1 MSERLTQKQIKQDI
15 REDEVQSFLI
25 TAIERFQEN
34 RSTYVGIAV
43 ALVLGSLA
51 VIGVVSFMGSQ
62 KDRASE
68 DLAQAIRVFGAEIS
82 EDAQPDDA
90 LNPTFATEEEKLAA
104 AQAAIDEVGG
114 GAAGDVAS
122 LYQASLALE
131 AGDKAKAREIWE
143 SFLTGNSEHAL
154 AVSVR
159 LNLIRLDREEG
170 KAEEVAARLQQELDG
185 ANATLPEDLLIFELA
200 KTRQELGQ
208 TEEAADLFQQI
219 LDEYPTSA
227 FAAEA
232 RQQTTSG

>member
-1 MSERLTQKQIKQDI
+1 
-15 REDEVQSFLI
+15 EVQSFLI
-25 TAIERFQEN
+25 TAVERFQEN

-51 VIGVVSFMGSQ
+51 VIGAASFLGSQ
-62 KDRASE
+62 KDKASE
-68 DLAQAIRVFGAEIS
+68 DLAQAIRVFGAEVT
-82 EDAQPDDA
+82 EDAKPDDA
-90 LNPTFATEEEKLAA
+90 LNPSFATEEEKRAA
-104 AQAAIDEVGG
+104 AQAAIDGVGG
-114 GAAGDVAS
+114 GAAGEVAS

-131 AGDKAKAREIWE
+131 GGDTAKAREIWE
-143 SFLTGNSEHAL
+143 SFLAADSEHAL
-154 AVSVR
+154 AMSVR

-170 KAEEVAARLQQELDG
+170 KAEEVATRLQQELDG

-208 TEEAADLFQQI
+208 TEDAADLFQRI